1 MKITLS
7 KLSTKDLATLAQR
20 LINTSASGNYLVIN
34 SHPLINEVKSMYED
48 YDAVYTK
55 PTFSGKGRDV
65 TSADRERDLA
75 FTNLKSYLN
84 SYRKMNSLPNHQYA
98 EDLYQIFKIHG
109 LDLDRMSYSS
119 QSAQMKKL
127 IETLQA
133 NENIQKLMGLSL
145 HTAFSEMKSKQN
157 AFETIFAEQAEANAD
172 LRQMKSA
179 TAIRRDLEKT
189 LKSFLNLITAMK
201 DVPDWQLLYFDI
213 NELIKAGKNSTAEI
227 KKN

>member
-7 KLSTKDLATLAQR
+7 RLSTKDLATLAQR
-20 LINTSASGNYLVIN
+20 LINTSASGNYPVISN
-34 SHPLINEVKSMYED
+34 HPLINEVKSMYED

-65 TSADRERDLA
+65 NSADRDRDIA

-84 SYRKMNSLPNHQYA
+84 SYRKMSSLPNHQYA
-98 EDLYQIFKIHG
+98 EDLYHIFKIHG

-127 IETLQA
+127 IETLQT

-145 HTAFSEMKSKQN
+145 HTAFSEMKSKHN
-157 AFETIFAEQAEANAD
+157 AFETLFAEQAEANAD

-179 TAIRRDLEKT
+179 SVIRKDLEKT
-189 LKSFLNLITAMK
+189 LKSFLTLITAMK
-201 DVPDWQLLYFDI
+201 DVPDWQSLYFDI
-213 NELIKAGKNSTAEI
+213 NELTKAGENSTSEI